1 MDSCYI
7 ILHIF
12 PLVYVAACGGELS
25 IGISQITQG
34 KACKQIEF
42 CLNFNQATE
51 CFEQCGTS
59 INNFYAIALEMALC
73 DCCYFSLSAYSR
85 GSRKYYSRIR

>member
-1 MDSCYI
+1 MHSCYI

-12 PLVYVAACGGELS
+12 SLVHGAACGGELS
-25 IGISQITQG
+25 IEISRITQG

-42 CLNFNQATE
+42 CLNFNQTTE
-51 CFEQCGTS
+51 CFEQRGIS
-59 INNFYAIALEMALC
+59 IKNFYVISLQMTLC

-85 GSRKYYSRIR
+85 GSRKYYSPIR

>member
-1 MDSCYI
+1 MHVFS
-7 ILHIF
+7 
-12 PLVYVAACGGELS
+12 LVYGAACGGELS

-51 CFEQCGTS
+51 CFEQ
-59 INNFYAIALEMALC
+59 
-73 DCCYFSLSAYSR
+73 
-85 GSRKYYSRIR
+85 

>member
-1 MDSCYI
+1 MHVFS
-7 ILHIF
+7 
-12 PLVYVAACGGELS
+12 LVYGAACGGELS